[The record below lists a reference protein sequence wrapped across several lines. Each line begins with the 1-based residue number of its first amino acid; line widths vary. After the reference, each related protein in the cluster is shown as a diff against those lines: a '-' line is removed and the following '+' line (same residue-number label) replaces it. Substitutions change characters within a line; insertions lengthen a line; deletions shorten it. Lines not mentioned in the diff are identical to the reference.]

1 VKSFVLTPTRLA
13 WAVLVTGV
21 AAWGVM
27 WVLTYKILA
36 PAGRTVRTALLILF
50 PGVHGSASHVPA
62 NPNLWASPVWV
73 IPVAAVIA
81 ISAVG
86 ADFLILRRR

>member
-1 VKSFVLTPTRLA
+1 MKSFVVTPTRLA

-27 WVLTYKILA
+27 WVLTYKSLT
-36 PAGRTVRTALLILF
+36 PEGRTILIALPVVR
-50 PGVHGSASHVPA
+50 GS
-62 NPNLWASPVWV
+62 PNLYASPVWA

>member
-1 VKSFVLTPTRLA
+1 MKRLALTPTRLA

-27 WVLTYKILA
+27 WVVTYKSLTSE
-36 PAGRTVRTALLILF
+36 GRTILIALPGLRGATALY
-50 PGVHGSASHVPA
+50 
-62 NPNLWASPVWV
+62 ASPAWA
-73 IPVAAVIA
+73 IPVAALMA
-81 ISAVG
+81 ISAVA